1 MATRQGRSRSGS
13 GTHVALLR
21 AINVGGRNRLPMARL
36 VGMFDEVGCQ
46 RVRTYIQSGNVVFD
60 ASPALASRVAS
71 LVSSLIAVQME
82 LKVPTVTRTA
92 AELERIVS
100 PNPFVDTDADTAIVH
115 VGFLANA
122 PTPTQI
128 ATLDPERSPPDECVV
143 HGRELY
149 LHCPNGVART
159 KFTTTYLDRVF
170 DTTVTVRNWRT
181 TLAVLD
187 LART

>member
-1 MATRQGRSRSGS
+1 MTTRQGRSRSGS

-46 RVRTYIQSGNVVFD
+46 RVRTYIQSGNVVFA
-60 ASPALASRVAS
+60 ASPASASRVA
-71 LVSSLIAVQME
+71 SLIAVQME
-82 LKVPTVTRTA
+82 LKVPIVTRTA
-92 AELERIVS
+92 AAFERIVS
-100 PNPFVDTDADTAIVH
+100 ANSFVDTDADTAIVH

-170 DTTVTVRNWRT
+170 DTTVTALNWRT